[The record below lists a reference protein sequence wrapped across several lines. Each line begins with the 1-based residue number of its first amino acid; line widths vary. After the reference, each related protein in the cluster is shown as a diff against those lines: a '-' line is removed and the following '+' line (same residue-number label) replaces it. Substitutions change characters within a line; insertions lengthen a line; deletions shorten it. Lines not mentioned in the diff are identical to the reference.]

1 MHTPEPSAD
10 GLLTLLAVARTGRY
24 TAAADLL
31 GINHTTASRRVAALE
46 QALGGPLLARGA
58 AGWELT
64 ELGRAQGAGVAPAT
78 GAEHDQVVDTAVVLD
93 DLVRDPPQ
101 RALNVTG

>member
-1 MHTPEPSAD
+1 MLKLALQSLWARRLTA
-10 GLLTLLAVARTGRY
+10 GLTLLAVARTGRY

-64 ELGRAQGAGVAPAT
+64 ELGRSGVAA
-78 GAEHDQVVDTAVVLD
+78 AERIA
-93 DLVRDPPQ
+93 
-101 RALNVTG
+101 AAG